1 MEQATT
7 EEVIIMISDESRR
20 KLRELSLEPFIEA
33 LDHQELNIREYT
45 SMPFDQR
52 LDLVIDDCYTRKNND
67 RAKRLTRYAKLRYP
81 NADIHSIY
89 YDGRELD
96 KNQILIA

>member
-1 MEQATT
+1 MEQAIT
-7 EEVIIMISDESRR
+7 EEVVIVISDESRR

-33 LDHQELNIREYT
+33 LDHQELHIREYS

-67 RAKRLTRYAKLRYP
+67 RARRLMRYAKLRYP
-81 NADIHSIY
+81 NADIQSRY
-89 YDGRELD
+89 YDGRGL
-96 KNQILIA
+96 NVRAQ